1 MDFKL
6 VSKQNLGVAASLILV
21 VLFSQAKIFN
31 FLIDTVLGRSLII
44 LFILGISYTNKILGV
59 VTVLLLIVI
68 INQSNIGYIEG
79 FDTKSDA
86 SLESIKLKEQDLN
99 VMRQQLDRKLTQ
111 ETKEEKETTE
121 EEKEDKKT
129 TSIEGFNITDKEDT
143 ILRGKQ
149 SNQVPVFSSFH
160 SNPLDNVEPSDKSV
174 FTTLYS
180 SFL

>member
-6 VSKQNLGVAASLILV
+6 LSKQNLGVAASLILI

-31 FLIDTVLGRSLII
+31 FLIDNVLGRTLLI

-59 VTVLLLIVI
+59 VTVLLVI
-68 INQSNIGYIEG
+68 ILINQSNIGYIEG
-79 FDTKSDA
+79 FDAKSYA
-86 SLESIKLKEQDLN
+86 ALESIKLKEQDLN
-99 VMRQQLDRKLTQ
+99 LMKQQLENKLAQ
-111 ETKEEKETTE
+111 ETK
-121 EEKEDKKT
+121 KEDHKDNEDKEEKT

-174 FTTLYS
+174 FTSLYS